1 MIYLIYQRTGGCFN
15 YENLDSSNYYP
26 TLNDIRKNY
35 PVLNEYE
42 LDEKQDKCR
51 NIRPYIRINSLRQLV
66 NLSLD
71 LHQMLIIDAEG
82 YEPAIEIYDAWRES

>member
-1 MIYLIYQRTGGCFN
+1 MKIWIHQT
-15 YENLDSSNYYP
+15 ESYP
-26 TLNDIRKNY
+26 TLNDLRKNC

-51 NIRPYIRINSLRQLV
+51 NIRTYIHINSLKQLV

-71 LHQMLIIDAEG
+71 LHQELIISTEG